1 MKNFLTKIPK
11 RAWIYAGTALAAM
24 LAVTLPLALTG
35 TQSVLYSIFWGIL
48 GGVAALIVTRTIY
61 HCATGDNTAE
71 MWAISIYG
79 LVADL
84 GWLIGILST
93 TWAVAIIGIVVML
106 VGVMMSLCM
115 RYGDKDGTKAKRE
128 EIYTKMKG
136 TLRYRFMGDDIS
148 GMLDT
153 KRWLVEIEEAKEP
166 MTINEAIANGH
177 TEEAKAAE
185 AYLNSVLDKYVAA
198 QKAQKENK

>member
-1 MKNFLTKIPK
+1 MKNFLAKIPK
-11 RAWIYAGTALAAM
+11 RAWIYTGIAIAAM

-61 HCATGDNTAE
+61 HCATGDNSAE

-128 EIYTKMKG
+128 EIYTKMKK

-166 MTINEAIANGH
+166 MTIDEAISNGH

-185 AYLNSVLDKYVAA
+185 VYLNGVLDKYVAA
-198 QKAQKENK
+198 QKTQKEKK

>member
-1 MKNFLTKIPK
+1 MMNFLKKIPK
-11 RAWIYAGTALAAM
+11 RAWIYAGTAFAAF
-24 LAVTLPLALTG
+24 LAVMLPLALTG

-48 GGVAALIVTRTIY
+48 GGAAVLIITRTIY

-71 MWAISIYG
+71 MWAISIYA
-79 LVADL
+79 LAADL
-84 GWLIGILST
+84 GWLIGILSC
-93 TWAVAIIGIVVML
+93 TWAVAIIGIVVMI
-106 VGVMMSLCM
+106 VGLMMSLCM

-128 EIYTKMKG
+128 EIYSKMKN

-153 KRWLVEIEEAKEP
+153 KRWLVEIEAAKEP
-166 MTINEAIANGH
+166 MTINEAITNGY

-185 AYLNSVLDKYVAA
+185 EYLNSVLDKYVAA
-198 QKAQKENK
+198 QKAEKEKK

>member
-1 MKNFLTKIPK
+1 MKDFLKKIPK
-11 RAWIYAGTALAAM
+11 RAWIYAGAVIAAF
-24 LAVTLPLALTG
+24 LAVALPLALTG
-35 TQSVLYSIFWGIL
+35 TQNALYSVFWGIL
-48 GGVAALIVTRTIY
+48 GGAAALIIARTAY
-61 HCATGDNTAE
+61 HCATGDNTAD
-71 MWAISIYG
+71 MWAVSIYG
-79 LVADL
+79 LAADL

-93 TWAVAIIGIVVML
+93 TWAVAIIGIVVMI

-128 EIYTKMKG
+128 EIFTKMKN

-153 KRWLVEIEEAKEP
+153 KRWLVDIENAKEP
-166 MTINEAIANGH
+166 MTINEAIANGY

-185 AYLNSVLDKYVAA
+185 AYLNSVLDKYIT
-198 QKAQKENK
+198 AQKEKK

>member
-1 MKNFLTKIPK
+1 MKDFLKKIPK
-11 RAWIYAGTALAAM
+11 RAWIYAGAVIAAF
-24 LAVTLPLALTG
+24 LAVALPLALTG
-35 TQSVLYSIFWGIL
+35 TQNALYSVFWGIL
-48 GGVAALIVTRTIY
+48 GGAAALIIARAAY
-61 HCATGDNTAE
+61 HCATGDNTAD
-71 MWAISIYG
+71 MWAVSIYG
-79 LVADL
+79 LAADL

-93 TWAVAIIGIVVML
+93 TWAVAIIGIVVMI

-128 EIYTKMKG
+128 EIFTKMKN

-153 KRWLVEIEEAKEP
+153 KRWLVDIENAKEP
-166 MTINEAIANGH
+166 MTINEAIANGY

-185 AYLNSVLDKYVAA
+185 AYLNSVLDKYIT
-198 QKAQKENK
+198 AQKEKK